1 LRFATLLATFAGL
14 ATLIAC
20 SPQPTTQAPAPSTAY
35 NKNTTPT
42 PAAPPATN
50 RTAKMFKLQVQDDDN
65 DARVWHDV
73 KNTQGKLLT
82 FEKETEARAKLEE
95 LYPVLVKMEQYAGPK
110 RTRVITIITDE
121 DDWPKK
127 K

>member
-1 LRFATLLATFAGL
+1 
-14 ATLIAC
+14 
-20 SPQPTTQAPAPSTAY
+20 
-35 NKNTTPT
+35 
-42 PAAPPATN
+42 
-50 RTAKMFKLQVQDDDN
+50 MFKLQVQDDDN

-73 KNTQGKLLT
+73 NGANGELLK
-82 FEKETEARAKLEE
+82 FEKETDARAALEA
-95 LYPVLVKMEQYAGPK
+95 LFPVLVKMERYAGPK